1 MAVSSKNTERHSEDS
16 LSYSVFYYPVLF
28 GGNQVYQY
36 LSIYNT
42 LLLTLEVTL
51 T

>member
-1 MAVSSKNTERHSEDS
+1 MAVSSKVLKDSEDS
-16 LSYSVFYYPVLF
+16 LSYSVFYYLVPF

-42 LLLTLEVTL
+42 LLWTFEVTL